1 LTIRL
6 TKPAI
11 NDLREVEA
19 YICQDNPS
27 AAVNTVNRILEA
39 IEYLEKFPGMG
50 RAGRVPDT
58 RELVI
63 SSTPFIAIYQVRMQV
78 IFILR
83 ILHAARKWPQ
93 KL

>member
-1 LTIRL
+1 MKIRL
-6 TKPAI
+6 TKRAI
-11 NDLREVEA
+11 NDLREAEA
-19 YICQDNPS
+19 YIYQDNPS
-27 AAVNTVNRILEA
+27 AAVSTVNRILEA

-50 RAGRVPDT
+50 KVGRVPDT

-83 ILHAARKWPQ
+83 ILHATRKWS
-93 KL
+93 

>member
-1 LTIRL
+1 
-6 TKPAI
+6 
-11 NDLREVEA
+11 
-19 YICQDNPS
+19 
-27 AAVNTVNRILEA
+27 
-39 IEYLEKFPGMG
+39 GMG

-83 ILHAARKWPQ
+83 ILHVARKWP
-93 KL
+93 

>member
-1 LTIRL
+1 LKIRL
-6 TKPAI
+6 TKRAI
-11 NDLREVEA
+11 NDLREAEA

-27 AAVNTVNRILEA
+27 AAVSAVNRIVEA

-50 RAGRVPDT
+50 RVGRVPDT

-63 SSTPFIAIYQVRMQV
+63 SSTPFIAIYQVHMQV

-83 ILHAARKWPQ
+83 ILHATRKWP
-93 KL
+93 